1 MRSPVIR
8 RFIAPLVCGLVLL
21 SPRLASADILLTP
34 FAGVNFLSEGDK
46 KLVYGAGIVLG
57 SLIGVEAELGRTTLS
72 DQDVLGSVINLQ
84 TSITTGMVN
93 LMVKV
98 PVGPVQPY
106 VTGGL
111 GVIRVSGDVTVP
123 LLGSL
128 VSLSGGTLGL
138 NVGGGLYLFPSDWLG
153 FRGDVRYFRTVG
165 DLSLADL
172 TDFGGLDSLPIP
184 EFDFWRVTGGVTLR
198 F

>member
-1 MRSPVIR
+1 MRRLV
-8 RFIAPLVCGLVLL
+8 APLVCGLALI
-21 SPRLASADILLTP
+21 SARPAAADILLTP

-46 KLVYGAGIVLG
+46 KLVYGAGIALG
-57 SLIGVEAELGRTTLS
+57 GLIGLEAELGRTTLS
-72 DQDVLGSVINLQ
+72 EQDLLGSSVDLQ

-93 LMVKV
+93 LMLKL
-98 PVGPVQPY
+98 PAGPVQPY

-123 LLGSL
+123 ALGSL
-128 VSLSGGTLGL
+128 VSLSGGEFGL
-138 NVGGGLYLFPSDWLG
+138 NFGGGLYVFPSDWLG
-153 FRGDVRYFRTVG
+153 FRGDVRYFRTIG
-165 DLSLADL
+165 ELTLDDL